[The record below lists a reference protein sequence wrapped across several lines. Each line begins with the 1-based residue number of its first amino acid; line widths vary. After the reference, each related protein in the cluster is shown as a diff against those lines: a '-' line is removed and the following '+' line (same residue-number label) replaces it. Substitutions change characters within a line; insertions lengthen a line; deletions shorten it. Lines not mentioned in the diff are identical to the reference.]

1 MDKKINAELAF
12 VFSQLREEQLLTIPK
27 EIQEVVSSD
36 FDAEVFSNF
45 DSEKPFTEQ
54 ELSDETLEIL
64 LEAGVDVI
72 DASTDEEGYVRV
84 LAEPSALEAMEE
96 AFAAAGINEFE
107 TDEVKLIPSDEV
119 VLTDEK
125 LVKFERLLSM
135 LDEVDDVQKVYHN
148 VKLPEESE

>member
-1 MDKKINAELAF
+1 M
-12 VFSQLREEQLLTIPK
+12 EQ
-27 EIQEVVSSD
+27 
-36 FDAEVFSNF
+36 
-45 DSEKPFTEQ
+45 
-54 ELSDETLEIL
+54 
-64 LEAGVDVI
+64 
-72 DASTDEEGYVRV
+72 
-84 LAEPSALEAMEE
+84 
-96 AFAAAGINEFE
+96 AFAAAGINEFD